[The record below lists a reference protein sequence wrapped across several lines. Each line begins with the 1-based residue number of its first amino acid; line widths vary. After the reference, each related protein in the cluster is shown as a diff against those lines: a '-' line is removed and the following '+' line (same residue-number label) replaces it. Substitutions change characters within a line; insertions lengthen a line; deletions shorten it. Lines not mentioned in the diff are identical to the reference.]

1 MKTMV
6 VSVGR
11 MNPPTIGHLKLI
23 EKMKEVSCFNG
34 NAPLCLVITHT
45 HDNDR
50 NPLTYEE
57 KHRLL
62 TNMGFETAPET
73 DRTIYQAV
81 ERMTKEGI
89 KTFHIVI
96 GKDRHE
102 LFEGLCRYKEKWGI
116 ETLVLHEIERAD
128 DSCDALL
135 SCSATKVRE
144 AVRKGDRDTYNR
156 LIGVKETDKECVW
169 NLLRERLTN
178 QPN

>member
-1 MKTMV
+1 MKTVV

-23 EKMKEVSCFNG
+23 EKMKEVSRMN
-34 NAPLCLVITHT
+34 NDAPLCLVLTHT
-45 HDNDR
+45 HNNDR

-57 KHRLL
+57 KRRLL
-62 TNMGFETAPET
+62 TNMGIETAPET
-73 DRTIYQAV
+73 DRTIYKAV
-81 ERMTKEGI
+81 ERMAKEGI

-102 LFEGLCRYKEKWGI
+102 LFEGLQRYKEKWGI
-116 ETLVLHEIERAD
+116 ETLELHEIEREE
-128 DSCDALL
+128 DSEDALL

-156 LIGVKETDKECVW
+156 LIGVKETDKEYVW